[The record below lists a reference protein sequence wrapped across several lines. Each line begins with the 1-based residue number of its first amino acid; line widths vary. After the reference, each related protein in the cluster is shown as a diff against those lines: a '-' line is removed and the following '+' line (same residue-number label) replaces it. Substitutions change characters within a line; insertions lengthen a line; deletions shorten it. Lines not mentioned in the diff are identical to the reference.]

1 MLDCAAMST
10 APLHTTP
17 PPTPLYRI
25 SLFFGPEPVEQAV
38 ETSHCVF
45 NVKKRSWKAG
55 IQVAVHLTQE
65 TIAAARTQTH
75 LDARLAVLGTEVPK
89 DERETTLARAE
100 ELYVVELARLVLHAA
115 LDRGLPQENSV
126 VESSAYEDLL
136 KGLSPADGTR
146 ILQHIYDE
154 LDLSRPDA
162 LSADA

>member
-38 ETSHCVF
+38 GTWHCVF

-75 LDARLAVLGTEVPK
+75 LDTPLAVLGTEVPK

-100 ELYVVELARLVLHAA
+100 ELYVVELARLILHAA
-115 LDRGLPQENSV
+115 LDRGLPQENNII
-126 VESSAYEDLL
+126 EATAYEDLL
-136 KGLSPADGTR
+136 RGLSPADGTQ
-146 ILQHIYDE
+146 ILQHICEE

-162 LSADA
+162 LSTDA